1 MDKLKQNTTEN
12 AGNGHSLHPML
23 ANGFIDR
30 EILHKAID
38 AWGANAQIE
47 LIEEECLELAL
58 ALQKL
63 KRKRGSEID
72 KYNAIIDEIADV
84 KIMIEQAQIIFSQD
98 EINKRVDYKMNRLR
112 ERLIEDLS

>member
-1 MDKLKQNTTEN
+1 MSKNESNTPRN
-12 AGNGHSLHPML
+12 GNNVNRML
-23 ANGFIDR
+23 ANGFIDK

-63 KRKRGSEID
+63 KRKRGSEIE
-72 KYNAIIDEIADV
+72 KYNSIIDEIADV

>member
-1 MDKLKQNTTEN
+1 METLELNTN
-12 AGNGHSLHPML
+12 ANQDNGRILHPML
-23 ANGFIDR
+23 AHGFIDK

-63 KRKRGSEID
+63 KRKRGSEIE